1 MHSRDVPT
9 VSRKAAVVD
18 RATHL
23 PSLSVG
29 QAPGEAP
36 PGGQGAKKGWQ
47 PVLHAAFSMACVA
60 ELGERQFQ
68 EALASK
74 KRKCLLKER

>member
-1 MHSRDVPT
+1 MP
-9 VSRKAAVVD
+9 RKAAVLD
-18 RATHL
+18 RATH
-23 PSLSVG
+23 PHSFSVG

-36 PGGQGAKKGWQ
+36 LEGQGAKEGWQ
-47 PVLHAAFSMACVA
+47 PVLHAAFSMACGA
-60 ELGERQFQ
+60 FGERQFQ

>member
-1 MHSRDVPT
+1 MAS
-9 VSRKAAVVD
+9 KAAGLD
-18 RATHL
+18 RATHP

-36 PGGQGAKKGWQ
+36 TAGQGAKEGWQ
-47 PVLHAAFSMACVA
+47 PPLRAAFSMACGA
-60 ELGERQFQ
+60 FGERQFQ

>member
-1 MHSRDVPT
+1 M
-9 VSRKAAVVD
+9 VD

-29 QAPGEAP
+29 QAPGEALLA
-36 PGGQGAKKGWQ
+36 GQGAKEGWQ
-47 PVLHAAFSMACVA
+47 LVLHAAFSMACAA